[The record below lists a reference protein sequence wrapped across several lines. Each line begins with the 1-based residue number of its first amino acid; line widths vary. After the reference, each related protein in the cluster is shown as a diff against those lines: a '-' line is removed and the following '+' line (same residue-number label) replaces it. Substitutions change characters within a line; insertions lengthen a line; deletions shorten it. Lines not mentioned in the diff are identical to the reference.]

1 MTSMQAPKLS
11 LKRSYQVWGVIFL
24 LITLGINSFIPLC
37 MMCAGMIS
45 MHEVTIHNAGQAA
58 ESLLTMAEHAQPQ
71 KQLLNQ
77 PILKTDNLTVYLNW
91 SDIPPL
97 IRQLSN
103 DEVLTDANT
112 ILYEHAEG
120 PFVDAL
126 SVYYTQ
132 SGQPLYVWLQYSVTH
147 DLQFAP
153 KNMTAILLLVLIT
166 FCASAGLAF
175 YMQSK
180 VITPVH
186 QISHAIKQHDWEG
199 GGKLS
204 LPKQEYAELK
214 AIVDA
219 LDNSILQLQEAQQR
233 ELNFLRFAS
242 HELRTPVAI
251 CQSSFEILALQ
262 QGELTGATLYAS
274 QATGQMKSLIETLL
288 WLTNKECSSL
298 EKENVALSPLLL
310 SIIEEQQ
317 QVHGHEQKI
326 QLLADDTCLL
336 VQLQPLKI
344 IISNLLRNSIEHG
357 GVDINITQEG
367 HCVEIIN
374 SYNSNGHNGFG
385 LGLLLVK
392 RLADQLDWFFTTS
405 SKNGMF
411 IAKLIIT
418 K

>member
-1 MTSMQAPKLS
+1 MISMQAPKLS

-24 LITLGINSFIPLC
+24 LITLGVNSFIPLC

-45 MHEVTIHNAGQAA
+45 MHEVTMHNAGQAA
-58 ESLLTMAEHAQPQ
+58 EALLKVAQPTQ
-71 KQLLNQ
+71 Q
-77 PILKTDNLTVYLNW
+77 PLQHQPLLKTDNLTVYPHWL
-91 SDIPPL
+91 DTPL
-97 IRQLSN
+97 QIRELSN
-103 DEVLTDANT
+103 NEVLTDAST
-112 ILYEHAEG
+112 IHYEHAEG
-120 PFVDAL
+120 PIVNAL

-132 SGQPLYVWLQYSVTH
+132 TGQPLYVWLQFSVTH

-166 FCASAGLAF
+166 FCASASLAF

-186 QISHAIKQHDWEG
+186 QISRAIKQHDWEG

-204 LPKQEYAELK
+204 LPEQEYAELK

-274 QATGQMKSLIETLL
+274 KATEQMKSIIETLL
-288 WLTNKECSSL
+288 WLTNKQSTVL
-298 EKENVALSPLLL
+298 EKELVVVGGLVKK
-310 SIIEEQQ
+310 IIDEQQ
-317 QVHGHEQKI
+317 IIRGVKI
-326 QLLADDTCLL
+326 NISLEYDDTLL
-336 VQLQPLKI
+336 FLMKEPLVI
-344 IISNLLRNSIEHG
+344 IISNLVRNSLEHG
-357 GVDINITQEG
+357 VNVYIRQKDNIIEVANS
-367 HCVEIIN
+367 VEKNKHI
-374 SYNSNGHNGFG
+374 GFG
-385 LGLLLVK
+385 LGLLLVR
-392 RLADQLDWFFTTS
+392 RLATQLGWDFTVLDDGNEFRAVLNICT
-405 SKNGMF
+405 
-411 IAKLIIT
+411 
-418 K
+418 

>member
-1 MTSMQAPKLS
+1 MQAPKLS

-24 LITLGINSFIPLC
+24 LITLGVNSFIPLC

-45 MHEVTIHNAGQAA
+45 MHEVTMHNAGQAA
-58 ESLLTMAEHAQPQ
+58 EALLKMVEPTQQSLLHQP
-71 KQLLNQ
+71 L
-77 PILKTDNLTVYLNW
+77 LKTDNLTVYPHW
-91 SDIPPL
+91 RDIPL
-97 IRQLSN
+97 QIRELSN
-103 DEVLTDANT
+103 NEVLTDASK
-112 ILYEHAEG
+112 IHYEHAEG
-120 PFVDAL
+120 PIVNAL

-132 SGQPLYVWLQYSVTH
+132 TGQPLYVWLQFSVTH

-166 FCASAGLAF
+166 FCASASLAF

-204 LPKQEYAELK
+204 LPEQEYAELK

-274 QATGQMKSLIETLL
+274 QATNQMKSLIETLL
-288 WLTNKECSSL
+288 WLTNKECSNL
-298 EKENVALSPLLL
+298 EKENVALSPLLA

-317 QVHGHEQKI
+317 RVHGYEQKI
-326 QLLADDTCLL
+326 QLLCDDTCLP
-336 VQLQPLKI
+336 VQLHPLKI
-344 IISNLLRNSIEHG
+344 ILSNLLRNSIEHG
-357 GVDINITQEG
+357 GMDISITQDA
-367 HCVEIIN
+367 CCIEITN
-374 SYNSNGHNGFG
+374 SYNSKGRHGFG

-392 RLADQLDWFFTTS
+392 RLANQLGWIFTS
-405 SKNGMF
+405 SSANNLF
-411 IAKLIIT
+411 TARLVISNN
-418 K
+418 

>member
-1 MTSMQAPKLS
+1 MQAPKFS

-24 LITLGINSFIPLC
+24 LITLGVNSFIPLC

-45 MHEVTIHNAGQAA
+45 MHEVTMQNAGQAA
-58 ESLLTMAEHAQPQ
+58 EALLKVAQPTQ
-71 KQLLNQ
+71 QPLQHQ
-77 PILKTDNLTVYLNW
+77 PILKTDNLTVYSHWL
-91 SDIPPL
+91 DIPPH
-97 IRQLSN
+97 IRELSHN
-103 DEVLTDANT
+103 EVLTDASK
-112 ILYEHAEG
+112 IRYEHAEG
-120 PFVDAL
+120 PIVNAL
-126 SVYYTQ
+126 SVYYPQ
-132 SGQPLYVWLQYSVTH
+132 AGQPLYVWLQFSVTH

-166 FCASAGLAF
+166 FCASASLAF

-186 QISHAIKQHDWEG
+186 QISHAIKQHDWEA

-204 LPKQEYAELK
+204 LPQQEYAELK

-262 QGELTGATLYAS
+262 QGELTGPTLYAS
-274 QATGQMKSLIETLL
+274 QATNQMKSLIETLL

-298 EKENVALSPLLL
+298 EKENVALSPLLA
-310 SIIEEQQ
+310 SIIDEQQ
-317 QVHGHEQKI
+317 RVHGHEQKI
-326 QLLADDTCLL
+326 QLFSDDTCLP
-336 VQLQPLKI
+336 VQLHPLKI
-344 IISNLLRNSIEHG
+344 ILSNLLRNSIEHG
-357 GVDINITQEG
+357 GMDISITQDG
-367 HCVEIIN
+367 YYVEITN
-374 SYNSNGHNGFG
+374 SYNSNGHHGFG

-392 RLADQLDWFFTTS
+392 RLANQLGWIFTSS
-405 SKNGMF
+405 SKNNLF
-411 IAKLIIT
+411 TARLEISNN
-418 K
+418 

>member
-1 MTSMQAPKLS
+1 MQAPKLS

-24 LITLGINSFIPLC
+24 LITLGVNSFIPLC

-45 MHEVTIHNAGQAA
+45 MHEVTMHNAGQAA
-58 ESLLTMAEHAQPQ
+58 EALLKLAESTQQSLLHQP
-71 KQLLNQ
+71 L
-77 PILKTDNLTVYLNW
+77 LKTDNLTVYPHWL
-91 SDIPPL
+91 DIPL
-97 IRQLSN
+97 QIRELSN
-103 DEVLTDANT
+103 NEVLTDAST
-112 ILYEHAEG
+112 IHYEHAEG
-120 PFVDAL
+120 PIVNAL

-132 SGQPLYVWLQYSVTH
+132 TGQPLYVWLQFSVTH

-166 FCASAGLAF
+166 FCASASLAF

-204 LPKQEYAELK
+204 LPQQEYAELK

-274 QATGQMKSLIETLL
+274 QATNQMKSLIETLL
-288 WLTNKECSSL
+288 WLTNKECSCL
-298 EKENVALSPLLL
+298 EKENVVLSPLLA

-317 QVHGHEQKI
+317 RVHGHEQKI
-326 QLLADDTCLL
+326 QLLADDTLLL
-336 VQLQPLKI
+336 VQIHPLKI

-357 GVDINITQEG
+357 GVDITVTQEG
-367 HCVEIIN
+367 RCVEIVN

-392 RLADQLDWFFTTS
+392 RLANQLGWIFTS
-405 SKNGMF
+405 SSENNLFVARLEISKN
-411 IAKLIIT
+411 
-418 K
+418 

>member
-1 MTSMQAPKLS
+1 MQAPKFS

-24 LITLGINSFIPLC
+24 LITLGVNSFIPLC

-45 MHEVTIHNAGQAA
+45 MHEVTMHNAGQAA
-58 ESLLTMAEHAQPQ
+58 EALLKVAQPTQ
-71 KQLLNQ
+71 QPLQHQ
-77 PILKTDNLTVYLNW
+77 PILKTDNLTVYSHWL
-91 SDIPPL
+91 DIPPH
-97 IRQLSN
+97 IRELSHN
-103 DEVLTDANT
+103 EVLTDASK
-112 ILYEHAEG
+112 IRYEHAEG
-120 PFVDAL
+120 PIVNAL
-126 SVYYTQ
+126 SVYYPQ
-132 SGQPLYVWLQYSVTH
+132 AGQPLYVWLQFSVTH

-166 FCASAGLAF
+166 FCASASLAF

-186 QISHAIKQHDWEG
+186 QISHAIKQHDWEA

-204 LPKQEYAELK
+204 LPQQEYAELK

-262 QGELTGATLYAS
+262 QGELTGPTLYAS
-274 QATGQMKSLIETLL
+274 QATNQMKSLIETLL

-298 EKENVALSPLLL
+298 EKENVALSPLLA
-310 SIIEEQQ
+310 SIIDEQQ
-317 QVHGHEQKI
+317 RVHGHEQKI
-326 QLLADDTCLL
+326 QLFSDDTCLP
-336 VQLQPLKI
+336 VQLHPLKI
-344 IISNLLRNSIEHG
+344 ILSNLLRNSIEHG
-357 GVDINITQEG
+357 GMDISITQDG
-367 HCVEIIN
+367 YYVEITN
-374 SYNSNGHNGFG
+374 SYNSNGHHGFG

-392 RLADQLDWFFTTS
+392 RLANQLGWIFTSS
-405 SKNGMF
+405 SKNNLF
-411 IAKLIIT
+411 VARLEISNS
-418 K
+418 

>member
-1 MTSMQAPKLS
+1 MQAPKLS

-24 LITLGINSFIPLC
+24 LITLGVNSFIPLC

-45 MHEVTIHNAGQAA
+45 MHEVTMHNAGQAA
-58 ESLLTMAEHAQPQ
+58 EALLEMAEHNQPQ
-71 KQLLNQ
+71 EQLLNQ
-77 PILKTDNLTVYLNW
+77 PILKIDNLTIYPNW
-91 SDIPPL
+91 LDIPL
-97 IRQLSN
+97 QIRQLSH
-103 DEVLTDANT
+103 EKALTDASK

-120 PFVDAL
+120 PYVDAL

-132 SGQPLYVWLQYSVTH
+132 SGRPLYVWLHYSVTH
-147 DLQFAP
+147 DLHFAP

-166 FCASAGLAF
+166 FCASASLAF

-186 QISHAIKQHDWEG
+186 QISQAIQQHDWEA

-204 LPKQEYAELK
+204 LPEQEYAELK

-262 QGELTGATLYAS
+262 QGELTGATLYAY
-274 QATGQMKSLIETLL
+274 QATNQMKSLIETLL
-288 WLTNKECSSL
+288 WLTNKECSNL
-298 EKENVALSPLLL
+298 EKENVALALLL
-310 SIIEEQQ
+310 ASIIEEQQ
-317 QVHGHEQKI
+317 RVNGHEQKI
-326 QLLADDTCLL
+326 QLLCDDTCLL
-336 VQLQPLKI
+336 VQLHPLKI
-344 IISNLLRNSIEHG
+344 ILSNLLRNSIEHG
-357 GVDINITQEG
+357 GMDISITQDA
-367 HCVEIIN
+367 CCIEITN
-374 SYNSNGHNGFG
+374 SYNSKGHHGFS

-392 RLADQLDWFFTTS
+392 RLANQLGWIFTS
-405 SKNGMF
+405 SSTNNLFTARLVISKE
-411 IAKLIIT
+411 
-418 K
+418 

>member
-1 MTSMQAPKLS
+1 MQAPKLS

-24 LITLGINSFIPLC
+24 LITLGVNSFIPLC

-45 MHEVTIHNAGQAA
+45 MHEITINNAGQAA
-58 ESLLTMAEHAQPQ
+58 ETLLKISEPTQQPLQ
-71 KQLLNQ
+71 HQ
-77 PILKTDNLTVYLNW
+77 PILKTDNLTVYLHW
-91 SDIPPL
+91 LDIPPK
-97 IRQLSN
+97 IRALSN
-103 DEVLTDANT
+103 DDVLTDASK

-132 SGQPLYVWLQYSVTH
+132 TGQPLYVWLHYSVTH

-166 FCASAGLAF
+166 FCASASLAF

-186 QISHAIKQHDWEG
+186 QISHAIKQHDWEA

-204 LPKQEYAELK
+204 LPQQEYAELK

-274 QATGQMKSLIETLL
+274 QATNQMKSLIETLL

-298 EKENVALSPLLL
+298 EKENVALSPLLA

-317 QVHGHEQKI
+317 RVHGHEQKI
-326 QLLADDTCLL
+326 TLFSDDTCLP
-336 VQLQPLKI
+336 VQLHPLKI
-344 IISNLLRNSIEHG
+344 ILSNLLRNSIEHG
-357 GVDINITQEG
+357 GADITITQIAR
-367 HCVEIIN
+367 CIEITN
-374 SYNSNGHNGFG
+374 SYNSNGRHGFG
-385 LGLLLVK
+385 LGLLLVQ
-392 RLADQLDWFFTTS
+392 RLANQLGWIFTSS
-405 SKNGMF
+405 SKNNLF
-411 IAKLIIT
+411 TARLVISK
-418 K
+418 

>member
-1 MTSMQAPKLS
+1 MQAPKFS

-24 LITLGINSFIPLC
+24 LITLGVNSFIPLC

-45 MHEVTIHNAGQAA
+45 MHEVTMHNAGQAA
-58 ESLLTMAEHAQPQ
+58 EALLKVAQPTQ
-71 KQLLNQ
+71 QPLQHQ
-77 PILKTDNLTVYLNW
+77 PILKTDNLTVYSHWL
-91 SDIPPL
+91 DIPPH
-97 IRQLSN
+97 IRELSHN
-103 DEVLTDANT
+103 EVLTDASK
-112 ILYEHAEG
+112 IRYEHAEG
-120 PFVDAL
+120 PIVNAL

-132 SGQPLYVWLQYSVTH
+132 AGQPLYVWLQFSVTH

-166 FCASAGLAF
+166 FCASASLAF

-186 QISHAIKQHDWEG
+186 QISHAIKQHDWEA

-204 LPKQEYAELK
+204 LPQQEYAELK

-262 QGELTGATLYAS
+262 QGELTGPTLYAS
-274 QATGQMKSLIETLL
+274 QATNQMKSLIETLL

-298 EKENVALSPLLL
+298 EKENVALSPLLA
-310 SIIEEQQ
+310 SIIDEQQ
-317 QVHGHEQKI
+317 RVHGHEQKI
-326 QLLADDTCLL
+326 QLFSDDTCLP
-336 VQLQPLKI
+336 VQLHPLKI
-344 IISNLLRNSIEHG
+344 ILSNLLRNSIEHG
-357 GVDINITQEG
+357 GMDISITQDG
-367 HCVEIIN
+367 YYVEITN
-374 SYNSNGHNGFG
+374 SYNSNGHHGFG

-392 RLADQLDWFFTTS
+392 RLANQLGWIFTSS
-405 SKNGMF
+405 SKNNLF
-411 IAKLIIT
+411 TARLEISNN
-418 K
+418 

>member
-1 MTSMQAPKLS
+1 MQAPKFS

-24 LITLGINSFIPLC
+24 LITLGVNSFIPLC

-45 MHEVTIHNAGQAA
+45 MHEVTMHNAGQAA
-58 ESLLTMAEHAQPQ
+58 EALLKVAQPTQ
-71 KQLLNQ
+71 QPLQHQ
-77 PILKTDNLTVYLNW
+77 PILKTDNLTVYSHWL
-91 SDIPPL
+91 DIPPH
-97 IRQLSN
+97 IRELSHN
-103 DEVLTDANT
+103 EVLTDASK
-112 ILYEHAEG
+112 IRYEHAEG
-120 PFVDAL
+120 PIVNAL

-132 SGQPLYVWLQYSVTH
+132 AGQPLYVWLQFSVTH

-166 FCASAGLAF
+166 FCASASLAF

-186 QISHAIKQHDWEG
+186 QISHAIKQHDWEA

-204 LPKQEYAELK
+204 LPQQEYAELK

-262 QGELTGATLYAS
+262 QGELTGPTLYAS
-274 QATGQMKSLIETLL
+274 QATNQMKSLIETLL

-298 EKENVALSPLLL
+298 EKENVALSPLLA

-317 QVHGHEQKI
+317 RVHGHEQKI
-326 QLLADDTCLL
+326 QLFSDDTCLP
-336 VQLQPLKI
+336 VQLHPLKI
-344 IISNLLRNSIEHG
+344 ILSNLLRNSIEHG
-357 GVDINITQEG
+357 GMDISITQDG
-367 HCVEIIN
+367 YYVEITN
-374 SYNSNGHNGFG
+374 SYNSNGHHGFG

-392 RLADQLDWFFTTS
+392 RLANQLGWIFTSS
-405 SKNGMF
+405 SKNNLF
-411 IAKLIIT
+411 TARLEISNN
-418 K
+418 

>member
-1 MTSMQAPKLS
+1 MQAPKLS

-24 LITLGINSFIPLC
+24 LITLGVNSFIPLC

-45 MHEVTIHNAGQAA
+45 MHEVTMHNAGQAA
-58 ESLLTMAEHAQPQ
+58 EALLKMAEPTQQSLLHQP
-71 KQLLNQ
+71 L
-77 PILKTDNLTVYLNW
+77 LKTDNLTVYPHW
-91 SDIPPL
+91 RDIPL
-97 IRQLSN
+97 QIRELSN
-103 DEVLTDANT
+103 NEVLTDAST
-112 ILYEHAEG
+112 IHYEHAEG
-120 PFVDAL
+120 PIVNAL

-132 SGQPLYVWLQYSVTH
+132 TGQPLYVWLQFSVTH

-166 FCASAGLAF
+166 FCASASLAF

-204 LPKQEYAELK
+204 LPEQEYAELK

-274 QATGQMKSLIETLL
+274 QATNQMKSLIETLL
-288 WLTNKECSSL
+288 WLTNKECSNL
-298 EKENVALSPLLL
+298 EKENVALSPLLA

-317 QVHGHEQKI
+317 RAHGYEQKI
-326 QLLADDTCLL
+326 QLLCDDTCLP
-336 VQLQPLKI
+336 VQLHPLKI
-344 IISNLLRNSIEHG
+344 ILSNLLRNSIEHG
-357 GVDINITQEG
+357 GMDISITQDA
-367 HCVEIIN
+367 CCIAITN
-374 SYNSNGHNGFG
+374 SCNSKGRHGFG

-392 RLADQLDWFFTTS
+392 RVANQLGWTFISSSANNLFTARLVIS
-405 SKNGMF
+405 NN
-411 IAKLIIT
+411 
-418 K
+418 

>member
-1 MTSMQAPKLS
+1 MQAPKFS

-24 LITLGINSFIPLC
+24 LITLGVNSFIPLC

-45 MHEVTIHNAGQAA
+45 MHEVTMHNAGQAA
-58 ESLLTMAEHAQPQ
+58 EALLKVAQPTQ
-71 KQLLNQ
+71 QPLQHQ
-77 PILKTDNLTVYLNW
+77 PILKTDNLTVYSHWL
-91 SDIPPL
+91 DIPPH
-97 IRQLSN
+97 IRELSHN
-103 DEVLTDANT
+103 EVLTDASK
-112 ILYEHAEG
+112 IRYEHAEG
-120 PFVDAL
+120 PIVNAL
-126 SVYYTQ
+126 SVYYPQ
-132 SGQPLYVWLQYSVTH
+132 AGQPLYVWLQFSVTH

-166 FCASAGLAF
+166 FCASASLAF

-186 QISHAIKQHDWEG
+186 QISHAIKQHDWEA

-204 LPKQEYAELK
+204 LPQQEYAELK

-262 QGELTGATLYAS
+262 QGELTGPTLYAS
-274 QATGQMKSLIETLL
+274 QATNQMKSLIETLL

-298 EKENVALSPLLL
+298 EKENVALSPLLA

-317 QVHGHEQKI
+317 RVHGHEQKI
-326 QLLADDTCLL
+326 QLFSDDTCLP
-336 VQLQPLKI
+336 VQLHPLKI
-344 IISNLLRNSIEHG
+344 ILSNLLRNSIEHG
-357 GVDINITQEG
+357 GMDISITQDG
-367 HCVEIIN
+367 YYVEITN
-374 SYNSNGHNGFG
+374 SYNSNGRHGFG
-385 LGLLLVK
+385 LGFY
-392 RLADQLDWFFTTS
+392 W
-405 SKNGMF
+405 
-411 IAKLIIT
+411 
-418 K
+418 

>member
-1 MTSMQAPKLS
+1 MQAPKLS

-24 LITLGINSFIPLC
+24 LITLGVNSFIPLC

-45 MHEVTIHNAGQAA
+45 MHEVTMHNAGQAA
-58 ESLLTMAEHAQPQ
+58 EALLKLAESTQQSLLHQP
-71 KQLLNQ
+71 L
-77 PILKTDNLTVYLNW
+77 LKTDNLTVYPHWL
-91 SDIPPL
+91 DIPL
-97 IRQLSN
+97 QIRELSN
-103 DEVLTDANT
+103 NEVLTDAST
-112 ILYEHAEG
+112 IRYEHAEG
-120 PFVDAL
+120 PIVNAL

-132 SGQPLYVWLQYSVTH
+132 TGQPLYVWLQFSVTH

-166 FCASAGLAF
+166 FCASASLAF

-186 QISHAIKQHDWEG
+186 QISHAIKQHDWER

-204 LPKQEYAELK
+204 LPEQEYAELK

-262 QGELTGATLYAS
+262 QGELAGPTLYAS
-274 QATGQMKSLIETLL
+274 QATNQMKSLIETLL

-298 EKENVALSPLLL
+298 ENENVALSPLLAC
-310 SIIEEQQ
+310 IIEEQQ
-317 QVHGHEQKI
+317 RVHGYEQKI
-326 QLLADDTCLL
+326 QLLCDDTCLP
-336 VQLQPLKI
+336 VQLHPLKI
-344 IISNLLRNSIEHG
+344 ILSNLLRNSIEHG
-357 GVDINITQEG
+357 GVDITVTQEG
-367 HCVEIIN
+367 HCVEITN

-392 RLADQLDWFFTTS
+392 RLANQLGWTFTS
-405 SKNGMF
+405 SSANNVF
-411 IAKLIIT
+411 VARLEISNS
-418 K
+418 

>member
-1 MTSMQAPKLS
+1 MQAPKFS

-24 LITLGINSFIPLC
+24 LITLGVNSFIPLC

-45 MHEVTIHNAGQAA
+45 MHEVTMHNAGQAA
-58 ESLLTMAEHAQPQ
+58 EALLKVAQPTQ
-71 KQLLNQ
+71 QPLQHQ
-77 PILKTDNLTVYLNW
+77 PILKTDNLTVYSHWL
-91 SDIPPL
+91 DIPPH
-97 IRQLSN
+97 IRELSHN
-103 DEVLTDANT
+103 EVLTDASK
-112 ILYEHAEG
+112 IRYEHAEG
-120 PFVDAL
+120 PIVNAL
-126 SVYYTQ
+126 SVYYPQ
-132 SGQPLYVWLQYSVTH
+132 AGQPLYVWLQFSVTH

-166 FCASAGLAF
+166 FCASASLAF

-186 QISHAIKQHDWEG
+186 QISHAIKQHDWEA

-204 LPKQEYAELK
+204 LPQQEYAELK

-262 QGELTGATLYAS
+262 QGELTGPTLYAS
-274 QATGQMKSLIETLL
+274 QATNQMKSLIETLL

-298 EKENVALSPLLL
+298 EKENVALSPLLA
-310 SIIEEQQ
+310 SIIDEQQ
-317 QVHGHEQKI
+317 RVHGHEQKI
-326 QLLADDTCLL
+326 QLFSDDTCLP
-336 VQLQPLKI
+336 VQLHPLKI
-344 IISNLLRNSIEHG
+344 ILSNLLRNSIEHG
-357 GVDINITQEG
+357 GMVISITQDG
-367 HCVEIIN
+367 YYVEITN
-374 SYNSNGHNGFG
+374 SYNSNGHHGFG

-392 RLADQLDWFFTTS
+392 RLANQLGWIFTSS
-405 SKNGMF
+405 SKNNLF
-411 IAKLIIT
+411 TARLEISNN
-418 K
+418 

>member
-1 MTSMQAPKLS
+1 MQAPKFS

-24 LITLGINSFIPLC
+24 LITLAVNSFIPLC

-45 MHEVTIHNAGQAA
+45 MHEVTMHNAGQAA
-58 ESLLTMAEHAQPQ
+58 EALLKVAQPTQ
-71 KQLLNQ
+71 QPLQHQ
-77 PILKTDNLTVYLNW
+77 PILKTDNLTVYSHWL
-91 SDIPPL
+91 DIPPH
-97 IRQLSN
+97 IRELSHN
-103 DEVLTDANT
+103 EVLTDASK
-112 ILYEHAEG
+112 IRYEHAEG
-120 PFVDAL
+120 PIVNAL

-132 SGQPLYVWLQYSVTH
+132 AGQPLYVWLQFSVTH

-166 FCASAGLAF
+166 FCASASLAF

-186 QISHAIKQHDWEG
+186 QISHAIKQHDWEA

-204 LPKQEYAELK
+204 LPQQEYAELK

-262 QGELTGATLYAS
+262 QGELTGPTLYAS
-274 QATGQMKSLIETLL
+274 QATNQMKSLIETLL

-298 EKENVALSPLLL
+298 EKENVALSPLLA
-310 SIIEEQQ
+310 SIIDEQQ
-317 QVHGHEQKI
+317 RVHGHEQKI
-326 QLLADDTCLL
+326 QLFSDDTCLP
-336 VQLQPLKI
+336 VQLHPLKI
-344 IISNLLRNSIEHG
+344 ILSNLLRNSIEHG
-357 GVDINITQEG
+357 GMDISITQDG
-367 HCVEIIN
+367 YYVEITN
-374 SYNSNGHNGFG
+374 SYNSNGHHGFG

-392 RLADQLDWFFTTS
+392 RLANQLGWIFTSS
-405 SKNGMF
+405 SKNNLF
-411 IAKLIIT
+411 TARLEISNN
-418 K
+418 

>member
-1 MTSMQAPKLS
+1 MQAPKLS

-24 LITLGINSFIPLC
+24 LITLGVNSFIPLC

-45 MHEVTIHNAGQAA
+45 MHEVTMHNAGQAA
-58 ESLLTMAEHAQPQ
+58 EALLKMAEPTQQSLLHQP
-71 KQLLNQ
+71 L
-77 PILKTDNLTVYLNW
+77 LKTDNLTVYPHWL
-91 SDIPPL
+91 DIPL
-97 IRQLSN
+97 QIRELSHN
-103 DEVLTDANT
+103 EVLTDASK

-120 PFVDAL
+120 PIVNAL

-132 SGQPLYVWLQYSVTH
+132 TGQPLYVWLQFSVTH

-166 FCASAGLAF
+166 FCASASLAF

-204 LPKQEYAELK
+204 LPEQEYAELK

-262 QGELTGATLYAS
+262 QGELKGATLYAS
-274 QATGQMKSLIETLL
+274 QATNQMKSLIETLL
-288 WLTNKECSSL
+288 WLTNKECSNL
-298 EKENVALSPLLL
+298 EKENVALSPLLA

-317 QVHGHEQKI
+317 RVHGYEQKI
-326 QLLADDTCLL
+326 QLLCDDTCLP
-336 VQLQPLKI
+336 VQLHPLKI
-344 IISNLLRNSIEHG
+344 ILSNLLRNSIEHG
-357 GVDINITQEG
+357 GMDISITQDA
-367 HCVEIIN
+367 CCIAITN
-374 SYNSNGHNGFG
+374 SYNSKGRHGFG

-392 RLADQLDWFFTTS
+392 RLANQLGWTFTS
-405 SKNGMF
+405 SSANNVF
-411 IAKLIIT
+411 VARLEISNS
-418 K
+418 

>member
-1 MTSMQAPKLS
+1 MQAPKLS

-24 LITLGINSFIPLC
+24 LITLGVNSFIPLC

-45 MHEVTIHNAGQAA
+45 MHEVTMHNAGQAA
-58 ESLLTMAEHAQPQ
+58 EALLKLAEPTQQSLLHQP
-71 KQLLNQ
+71 L
-77 PILKTDNLTVYLNW
+77 LKTDNLTVYPHWL
-91 SDIPPL
+91 DIPL
-97 IRQLSN
+97 QIRELSHN
-103 DEVLTDANT
+103 EVLTDASK
-112 ILYEHAEG
+112 IHYEHAEG
-120 PFVDAL
+120 PIVNAL

-132 SGQPLYVWLQYSVTH
+132 TGQPLYVWLQFSVTH

-166 FCASAGLAF
+166 FCASASLAF

-204 LPKQEYAELK
+204 LPEQEYAELK

-274 QATGQMKSLIETLL
+274 QATNQMKSLIETLL
-288 WLTNKECSSL
+288 WLTNKECSNL
-298 EKENVALSPLLL
+298 EKENVALSPLLA

-317 QVHGHEQKI
+317 RAHGYEQKI
-326 QLLADDTCLL
+326 QLLCDDTCLP
-336 VQLQPLKI
+336 VQLHPLKI
-344 IISNLLRNSIEHG
+344 ILSNLLRNSIEHG
-357 GVDINITQEG
+357 GMDIRITQDA
-367 HCVEIIN
+367 CCIEITN
-374 SYNSNGHNGFG
+374 SYNSKGRHGFG

-392 RLADQLDWFFTTS
+392 RLANQLGWTFTS
-405 SKNGMF
+405 SSANNLF
-411 IAKLIIT
+411 TARLVISNN
-418 K
+418 

>member
-1 MTSMQAPKLS
+1 MQAPKLS

-24 LITLGINSFIPLC
+24 LITLGVNSFIPLC

-45 MHEVTIHNAGQAA
+45 MHEVTMHNAGQAA
-58 ESLLTMAEHAQPQ
+58 EALLKLAEPTQQSLLHQP
-71 KQLLNQ
+71 L
-77 PILKTDNLTVYLNW
+77 LKTDNLTVYPHW
-91 SDIPPL
+91 RDIPL
-97 IRQLSN
+97 QIRELSHN
-103 DEVLTDANT
+103 EVLTDAST
-112 ILYEHAEG
+112 IHYEHAEG
-120 PFVDAL
+120 PIVNAL

-132 SGQPLYVWLQYSVTH
+132 TGQPLYVWLQFSVTH

-166 FCASAGLAF
+166 FCASASLAF

-204 LPKQEYAELK
+204 LPEQEYAELK

-274 QATGQMKSLIETLL
+274 QATNQMKSLIETLL
-288 WLTNKECSSL
+288 WLTNKECSNL
-298 EKENVALSPLLL
+298 EKENVALSPLLA

-317 QVHGHEQKI
+317 RVHGYEQKI
-326 QLLADDTCLL
+326 QLLCDDTCLP
-336 VQLQPLKI
+336 VQLHPLKI
-344 IISNLLRNSIEHG
+344 ILSNLLRNSIEHG
-357 GVDINITQEG
+357 GVDINVTQEG
-367 HCVEIIN
+367 HCVEIVN

-385 LGLLLVK
+385 LGLLLVNEK
-392 RLADQLDWFFTTS
+392 RRIP
-405 SKNGMF
+405 KNLNF
-411 IAKLIIT
+411 S
-418 K
+418 

>member
-1 MTSMQAPKLS
+1 MQAPKFS
-11 LKRSYQVWGVIFL
+11 LKLSYQVWGVIFL
-24 LITLGINSFIPLC
+24 LITLGVNSFIPLC

-45 MHEVTIHNAGQAA
+45 MHEVTMHNAGQAA
-58 ESLLTMAEHAQPQ
+58 EALLKVAQPTQ
-71 KQLLNQ
+71 QPLQHQ
-77 PILKTDNLTVYLNW
+77 PILKTDNLTVYSHWL
-91 SDIPPL
+91 DIPPH
-97 IRQLSN
+97 IRELSHN
-103 DEVLTDANT
+103 EVLTDASK
-112 ILYEHAEG
+112 IRYEHAEG
-120 PFVDAL
+120 PIVNAL

-132 SGQPLYVWLQYSVTH
+132 AGQPLYVWLQFSVTH

-166 FCASAGLAF
+166 FCASASLAF

-186 QISHAIKQHDWEG
+186 QISHAIKQHDWEA

-204 LPKQEYAELK
+204 LPQQEYAELK

-274 QATGQMKSLIETLL
+274 QATNQMKSLIETLL

-298 EKENVALSPLLL
+298 EKENVALSPLLA
-310 SIIEEQQ
+310 SIIDEQQ
-317 QVHGHEQKI
+317 RVHGHEQKI
-326 QLLADDTCLL
+326 QLFSDDTCLP
-336 VQLQPLKI
+336 VQLHPLKI
-344 IISNLLRNSIEHG
+344 ILSNLLRNSIEHG
-357 GVDINITQEG
+357 GMDISITQDG
-367 HCVEIIN
+367 YYVEITN
-374 SYNSNGHNGFG
+374 SYNSNGHHGFG

-392 RLADQLDWFFTTS
+392 RLANQLGWIFTSS
-405 SKNGMF
+405 SKNNLF
-411 IAKLIIT
+411 TARLEISNN
-418 K
+418 

>member
-1 MTSMQAPKLS
+1 MQAPKLS

-24 LITLGINSFIPLC
+24 LITLGVNSFIPLC

-45 MHEVTIHNAGQAA
+45 MHEVTMHNAGQAA
-58 ESLLTMAEHAQPQ
+58 EALLKMAEPAQQ
-71 KQLLNQ
+71 TLLHQ
-77 PILKTDNLTVYLNW
+77 PLLKTDNLTVYLDW
-91 SDIPPL
+91 IDIPSQ
-97 IRQLSN
+97 IRELSN
-103 DEVLTDANT
+103 NEVLTDAST
-112 ILYEHAEG
+112 IHYEHAEG
-120 PFVDAL
+120 PIVNAL

-132 SGQPLYVWLQYSVTH
+132 TGQPLYVWLQFSVTH

-166 FCASAGLAF
+166 FCASASLAF

-204 LPKQEYAELK
+204 LPQQEYAELK

-274 QATGQMKSLIETLL
+274 QATNQMKSLIETLL
-288 WLTNKECSSL
+288 WLTNKECSCL
-298 EKENVALSPLLL
+298 EKENVVLSPLLA

-317 QVHGHEQKI
+317 RVHGHEQKI
-326 QLLADDTCLL
+326 QLLADDTLLL
-336 VQLQPLKI
+336 VQIHPLKI

-357 GVDINITQEG
+357 GVDITVTQEG
-367 HCVEIIN
+367 RCVEIVN

-392 RLADQLDWFFTTS
+392 RLANQLGWIFTS
-405 SKNGMF
+405 SSENNLFVARLEISKN
-411 IAKLIIT
+411 
-418 K
+418 

>member
-1 MTSMQAPKLS
+1 MQAPKFS
-11 LKRSYQVWGVIFL
+11 LKLSYQVWGVIFL
-24 LITLGINSFIPLC
+24 LITLGVNSFIPLC

-45 MHEVTIHNAGQAA
+45 MHEVTMHNAGQAA
-58 ESLLTMAEHAQPQ
+58 EALLKLAQPTQ
-71 KQLLNQ
+71 QPLQHQ
-77 PILKTDNLTVYLNW
+77 PILKTDNLTVYSHWL
-91 SDIPPL
+91 DIPPH
-97 IRQLSN
+97 IRELSHN
-103 DEVLTDANT
+103 EVLKDASK
-112 ILYEHAEG
+112 IRYEHAEG
-120 PFVDAL
+120 PIVNAL

-132 SGQPLYVWLQYSVTH
+132 AGQPLYVWLQFSVTH

-166 FCASAGLAF
+166 FCASASLAF

-186 QISHAIKQHDWEG
+186 QISHAIKQHDWEA

-204 LPKQEYAELK
+204 LPQQEYAELK

-274 QATGQMKSLIETLL
+274 QATNQMKSLIETLL

-298 EKENVALSPLLL
+298 EKENVALSPLLA
-310 SIIEEQQ
+310 SIIDEQQ
-317 QVHGHEQKI
+317 RVHGHEQKI
-326 QLLADDTCLL
+326 QLFSDDTCLP
-336 VQLQPLKI
+336 VQLHPLKI
-344 IISNLLRNSIEHG
+344 ILSNLLRNSIEHG
-357 GVDINITQEG
+357 GMDISITQDG
-367 HCVEIIN
+367 YYVEITN
-374 SYNSNGHNGFG
+374 SYNSNGHHGFG

-392 RLADQLDWFFTTS
+392 RLANQLGWIFTSS
-405 SKNGMF
+405 SKNNLF
-411 IAKLIIT
+411 VARLEISNS
-418 K
+418 

>member
-1 MTSMQAPKLS
+1 MQAPKLS

-24 LITLGINSFIPLC
+24 LITLGVNSFIPLC

-45 MHEVTIHNAGQAA
+45 MHEVTMHNAGQAA
-58 ESLLTMAEHAQPQ
+58 EALLKMAEPTQQTLLHQP
-71 KQLLNQ
+71 L
-77 PILKTDNLTVYLNW
+77 LKTDNLTVYLDW
-91 SDIPPL
+91 IDIPSQ
-97 IRQLSN
+97 IRELSN
-103 DEVLTDANT
+103 NEVLTDAST
-112 ILYEHAEG
+112 IHYEHAEG
-120 PFVDAL
+120 PIVNAL
-126 SVYYTQ
+126 SVYYSQT
-132 SGQPLYVWLQYSVTH
+132 GQPLYVWLQFSVTH

-166 FCASAGLAF
+166 FCASASLAF

-204 LPKQEYAELK
+204 LPQQEYAELK

-288 WLTNKECSSL
+288 WLTNKECSTL
-298 EKENVALSPLLL
+298 EKESVALSALLL

-367 HCVEIIN
+367 HCVEIVN
-374 SYNSNGHNGFG
+374 SYNSNCHNGFG

-392 RLADQLDWFFTTS
+392 RLADQLDWFFTIS

>member
-1 MTSMQAPKLS
+1 MQAPKFS

-24 LITLGINSFIPLC
+24 LITLGVNSFIPLC

-45 MHEVTIHNAGQAA
+45 MHEVTMHNAGQAA
-58 ESLLTMAEHAQPQ
+58 EALLKLAQPTQ
-71 KQLLNQ
+71 QPLQHQ
-77 PILKTDNLTVYLNW
+77 PILKTDNLTVYSHWL
-91 SDIPPL
+91 DIPPH
-97 IRQLSN
+97 IRELSHN
-103 DEVLTDANT
+103 EVLTDASK
-112 ILYEHAEG
+112 IRYEHAEG
-120 PFVDAL
+120 PIVNAL

-132 SGQPLYVWLQYSVTH
+132 AGQPLYVWLQFSVTH

-166 FCASAGLAF
+166 FCASASLAF

-186 QISHAIKQHDWEG
+186 QISHAIKQHDWEA

-204 LPKQEYAELK
+204 LPQQEYAELK

-262 QGELTGATLYAS
+262 QGELTGPTLYAS
-274 QATGQMKSLIETLL
+274 QATNQMKSLIETLL

-298 EKENVALSPLLL
+298 EKENVALSPLLA
-310 SIIEEQQ
+310 SIIDEQQ
-317 QVHGHEQKI
+317 RVHGHEQKI
-326 QLLADDTCLL
+326 QLFSDDTCLP
-336 VQLQPLKI
+336 VQLHPLKI
-344 IISNLLRNSIEHG
+344 ILSNLLRNSIEHG
-357 GVDINITQEG
+357 GMDISITQDG
-367 HCVEIIN
+367 YYVEITN
-374 SYNSNGHNGFG
+374 SYNSNGHHGFG

-392 RLADQLDWFFTTS
+392 RLANQLGWIFTSS
-405 SKNGMF
+405 SKNNLF
-411 IAKLIIT
+411 VARLEISNS
-418 K
+418 

>member
-1 MTSMQAPKLS
+1 MQAPKFS

-24 LITLGINSFIPLC
+24 LITLGVNSFIPLC

-45 MHEVTIHNAGQAA
+45 MHEVTMHNAGQAA
-58 ESLLTMAEHAQPQ
+58 EALLKVAQPTQ
-71 KQLLNQ
+71 QPLQHQ
-77 PILKTDNLTVYLNW
+77 PILKTDNLTVYSHWL
-91 SDIPPL
+91 DIPPH
-97 IRQLSN
+97 IRELSHN
-103 DEVLTDANT
+103 EALTDASK
-112 ILYEHAEG
+112 IRYEHAEG
-120 PFVDAL
+120 PIVNAL
-126 SVYYTQ
+126 SVYYPQ
-132 SGQPLYVWLQYSVTH
+132 AGQPLYVWLQFSVTH

-166 FCASAGLAF
+166 FCASASLAF

-186 QISHAIKQHDWEG
+186 QISHAIKQHDWEA

-204 LPKQEYAELK
+204 LPQQEYAELK

-262 QGELTGATLYAS
+262 QGELTGPTLYAS
-274 QATGQMKSLIETLL
+274 QATNQMKSLIETLL

-298 EKENVALSPLLL
+298 EKENVALSPLLA
-310 SIIEEQQ
+310 SIIDEQQ
-317 QVHGHEQKI
+317 RVHGHEQKI
-326 QLLADDTCLL
+326 QLFSDDTCLP
-336 VQLQPLKI
+336 VQLHPLKI
-344 IISNLLRNSIEHG
+344 ILSNLLRNSIEHG
-357 GVDINITQEG
+357 GMGISITQDGYYVDIT
-367 HCVEIIN
+367 N
-374 SYNSNGHNGFG
+374 SYNSNGHHGFG

-392 RLADQLDWFFTTS
+392 RLANQLGWIFTSS
-405 SKNGMF
+405 SKNNLF
-411 IAKLIIT
+411 TARLEISNN
-418 K
+418 

>member
-1 MTSMQAPKLS
+1 MQAPKFS

-24 LITLGINSFIPLC
+24 LITLGVNSFIPLC

-45 MHEVTIHNAGQAA
+45 MHEVTMHNAGQAA
-58 ESLLTMAEHAQPQ
+58 EALLKVAQPTQ
-71 KQLLNQ
+71 QPLQHQ
-77 PILKTDNLTVYLNW
+77 PILKTDNLTVYSHWL
-91 SDIPPL
+91 DIPPH
-97 IRQLSN
+97 IRELSHN
-103 DEVLTDANT
+103 EVLTDASK
-112 ILYEHAEG
+112 IRYEHAEG
-120 PFVDAL
+120 PIVNAL
-126 SVYYTQ
+126 SVYYPQ
-132 SGQPLYVWLQYSVTH
+132 AGQPLYVWLQFSVTH

-166 FCASAGLAF
+166 FCASASLAF

-186 QISHAIKQHDWEG
+186 QISHAIKQHDWEA

-204 LPKQEYAELK
+204 LPQQEYAELK

-262 QGELTGATLYAS
+262 QGELTGPTLYAS
-274 QATGQMKSLIETLL
+274 QATNQMKSLIETLL

-298 EKENVALSPLLL
+298 EKENVALSPLLA

-317 QVHGHEQKI
+317 RVHGHEQKI
-326 QLLADDTCLL
+326 QLFSDDTCLP
-336 VQLQPLKI
+336 VQLHPLKI
-344 IISNLLRNSIEHG
+344 ILSNLLRNSIEHG
-357 GVDINITQEG
+357 GMDISITQDG
-367 HCVEIIN
+367 YYVEITN
-374 SYNSNGHNGFG
+374 SYNSNGHHGFG

-392 RLADQLDWFFTTS
+392 RLANQLGWIFTSS
-405 SKNGMF
+405 SKNNLFTARLEMSNN
-411 IAKLIIT
+411 
-418 K
+418 

>member
-1 MTSMQAPKLS
+1 MQAPKFS

-24 LITLGINSFIPLC
+24 LITLGVNSFIPLC

-45 MHEVTIHNAGQAA
+45 MHEVTMHNAGQAA
-58 ESLLTMAEHAQPQ
+58 EALLKVAQPTQ
-71 KQLLNQ
+71 QPLQHQ
-77 PILKTDNLTVYLNW
+77 PILKTDNLTVYSHWL
-91 SDIPPL
+91 DIPPH
-97 IRQLSN
+97 IRELSHN
-103 DEVLTDANT
+103 EVLTDASK
-112 ILYEHAEG
+112 IRYEHAEG
-120 PFVDAL
+120 PIVNAL
-126 SVYYTQ
+126 SVYYPQ
-132 SGQPLYVWLQYSVTH
+132 AGQPLYVWLQFSVTH

-166 FCASAGLAF
+166 FCASASLAF

-186 QISHAIKQHDWEG
+186 QISHAIKQHDWEA

-204 LPKQEYAELK
+204 LPQQEYAELK

-262 QGELTGATLYAS
+262 QGELTGPTLYAS
-274 QATGQMKSLIETLL
+274 QATNQMKSLIETLL

-298 EKENVALSPLLL
+298 EKENVALSPLLA

-317 QVHGHEQKI
+317 RVHGHEQKI
-326 QLLADDTCLL
+326 QLFSDDTCLP
-336 VQLQPLKI
+336 VQLHPLKI
-344 IISNLLRNSIEHG
+344 ILSNLLRNSIEHG
-357 GVDINITQEG
+357 GMDISITQDG
-367 HCVEIIN
+367 YYVEITN
-374 SYNSNGHNGFG
+374 SYNSNGHHGFG

-392 RLADQLDWFFTTS
+392 RLANQLGWIFTSS
-405 SKNGMF
+405 SKNNLF
-411 IAKLIIT
+411 TARLEISNN
-418 K
+418 

>member
-1 MTSMQAPKLS
+1 MQAPKLS

-103 DEVLTDANT
+103 DEVLTDASA

-166 FCASAGLAF
+166 FCASASLAF

-186 QISHAIKQHDWEG
+186 Q
-199 GGKLS
+199 
-204 LPKQEYAELK
+204 
-214 AIVDA
+214 
-219 LDNSILQLQEAQQR
+219 
-233 ELNFLRFAS
+233 
-242 HELRTPVAI
+242 T
-251 CQSSFEILALQ
+251 
-262 QGELTGATLYAS
+262 
-274 QATGQMKSLIETLL
+274 
-288 WLTNKECSSL
+288 
-298 EKENVALSPLLL
+298 
-310 SIIEEQQ
+310 
-317 QVHGHEQKI
+317 
-326 QLLADDTCLL
+326 
-336 VQLQPLKI
+336 
-344 IISNLLRNSIEHG
+344 
-357 GVDINITQEG
+357 
-367 HCVEIIN
+367 
-374 SYNSNGHNGFG
+374 
-385 LGLLLVK
+385 
-392 RLADQLDWFFTTS
+392 
-405 SKNGMF
+405 
-411 IAKLIIT
+411 
-418 K
+418 

>member
-1 MTSMQAPKLS
+1 MQAPKFS

-24 LITLGINSFIPLC
+24 LITLGVNSFIPLC

-45 MHEVTIHNAGQAA
+45 MHEVTMHNAGQAA
-58 ESLLTMAEHAQPQ
+58 EALLKLAQPTQ
-71 KQLLNQ
+71 QPLQHQ
-77 PILKTDNLTVYLNW
+77 PILKTDNLTVYSHWL
-91 SDIPPL
+91 DIPPH
-97 IRQLSN
+97 IRELSHN
-103 DEVLTDANT
+103 EVLTDASK
-112 ILYEHAEG
+112 IRYEHAEG
-120 PFVDAL
+120 PIVNAL
-126 SVYYTQ
+126 SVYYPQ
-132 SGQPLYVWLQYSVTH
+132 AGQPLYVWLQFSVTH

-166 FCASAGLAF
+166 FCASASLAF

-186 QISHAIKQHDWEG
+186 QISHAIKQHDWEA

-204 LPKQEYAELK
+204 LPQQEYAELK

-262 QGELTGATLYAS
+262 QGELTGPTLYAS
-274 QATGQMKSLIETLL
+274 QATNQMKSLIETLL

-298 EKENVALSPLLL
+298 EKENVALSPLLA
-310 SIIEEQQ
+310 SIIDEQQ
-317 QVHGHEQKI
+317 RVHGHEQKI
-326 QLLADDTCLL
+326 QLFSDDTCLP
-336 VQLQPLKI
+336 VQLHPLKI
-344 IISNLLRNSIEHG
+344 ILSNLLRNSIEHG
-357 GVDINITQEG
+357 GMDISITQDG
-367 HCVEIIN
+367 YYVEITN
-374 SYNSNGHNGFG
+374 SYNSNGHHGFG

-392 RLADQLDWFFTTS
+392 RLANQLGWIFTSS
-405 SKNGMF
+405 SKNNLF
-411 IAKLIIT
+411 VARLEISNS
-418 K
+418 

>member
-1 MTSMQAPKLS
+1 MT
-11 LKRSYQVWGVIFL
+11 
-24 LITLGINSFIPLC
+24 
-37 MMCAGMIS
+37 
-45 MHEVTIHNAGQAA
+45 
-58 ESLLTMAEHAQPQ
+58 
-71 KQLLNQ
+71 
-77 PILKTDNLTVYLNW
+77 D
-91 SDIPPL
+91 
-97 IRQLSN
+97 
-103 DEVLTDANT
+103 
-112 ILYEHAEG
+112 
-120 PFVDAL
+120 
-126 SVYYTQ
+126 
-132 SGQPLYVWLQYSVTH
+132 
-147 DLQFAP
+147 
-153 KNMTAILLLVLIT
+153 
-166 FCASAGLAF
+166 
-175 YMQSK
+175 
-180 VITPVH
+180 
-186 QISHAIKQHDWEG
+186 
-199 GGKLS
+199 
-204 LPKQEYAELK
+204 AELK

-274 QATGQMKSLIETLL
+274 QATNQMKSLIETLL

-298 EKENVALSPLLL
+298 EKENVVLSPLLA

-317 QVHGHEQKI
+317 RVHGHEQKI
-326 QLLADDTCLL
+326 QLLADDTLLL
-336 VQLQPLKI
+336 VQIHPLKI

-357 GVDINITQEG
+357 GVDITVTQEG
-367 HCVEIIN
+367 RCVEIVN
-374 SYNSNGHNGFG
+374 SYNSNCHNGFG